1 MANTG
6 GGQSREVL
14 WTEEFVRRFGAAAKE
29 VRGKRSAQWL
39 SDRTAEL
46 GQRIS
51 PTVIAKLDS
60 GHRGNVLHIW
70 EVVLIAQ
77 ALNVPPVALIYP
89 DLIDGPVEIVPG
101 AEVPTN
107 DAIQWF
113 TGERPMMLGGDLE
126 KMDREEL
133 RSARAAIE
141 ELRSN
146 AAGLGVM
153 RELRAAQK
161 ARDEAMERLSFA
173 VERSKKGYTEGLDTR
188 RDIAKDA
195 EARVE
200 AALALVRERGLRFD
214 GESGGGDE

>member
-1 MANTG
+1 M
-6 GGQSREVL
+6 
-14 WTEEFVRRFGAAAKE
+14 RRFGSAAKE

-60 GHRGNVLHIW
+60 GHRGNVLHVW

-77 ALNVPPVALIYP
+77 ALNVPPVALLYP

-101 AEVPTN
+101 VEVPTN

-113 TGERPMMLGGDLE
+113 TGERPLTLGGDLE

-141 ELRSN
+141 EARRN
-146 AAGLGVM
+146 AIGLDVM
-153 RELRAAQK
+153 RELRAAQR
-161 ARDEAMERLSFA
+161 ARDDAIERLSFA
-173 VERSKKGYTEGLDTR
+173 IERSKKGYTVGLDGR
-188 RDIAKDA
+188 RDIAEDA

-200 AALALVRERGLRFD
+200 KALALARDRGLRFD
-214 GESGGGDE
+214 GEAEGGNE